1 MRNSVTVARQT
12 LTLFVGVRIPIPQ
25 PPQPRVSRGCF
36 YRGVAQ
42 FGSAHR
48 SGRWGRKFESCH
60 LDHPKHSQKSLFM
73 RLLGVLLLFGKQKCV
88 IGVLF
93 YFHADFSILSFSNLE
108 IVSQPCAVASLT
120 DISIPHQTGAYMP
133 CISPLLTKILF
144 IIGYRKI
151 YGAFSSGRITENK
164 MYCRFPVS
172 LTLNS
177 PNAK

>member
-1 MRNSVTVARQT
+1 
-12 LTLFVGVRIPIPQ
+12 
-25 PPQPRVSRGCF
+25 
-36 YRGVAQ
+36 
-42 FGSAHR
+42 
-48 SGRWGRKFESCH
+48 
-60 LDHPKHSQKSLFM
+60 M

-120 DISIPHQTGAYMP
+120 DISIPHHIGAYMP